1 MKKINIAID
10 GHSACGKSTTAN
22 AMAKFL
28 GYRYVDSGAMYRAVT
43 LYFIKNNITI
53 TNPKSVDKALEG
65 IVISFELNSKTGE
78 SDTFLNG
85 LRVEN
90 EIRLMEVTEAVSEV
104 SALTPVRKA
113 MVKQQKKFAKRGGV
127 IMEGRDIGTVV
138 LPDAELKIFM
148 TADVNVRALRRQ
160 MELLEKDQILNFD
173 VVKRNL
179 QRRDKIDSSREDS
192 PLMQA
197 DDALIIDTTYL
208 TLDEQIEEGLML
220 ATTRML
226 EQYEKE
232 TIQLKGH

>member
-10 GHSACGKSTTAN
+10 GHSACGKSTTAK

-43 LYFIKNNITI
+43 LYFVKNNITL
-53 TNPKSVDKALEG
+53 TNPKNIDKALER
-65 IVISFELNSKTGE
+65 IVISFELNNKSGE
-78 SDTFLNG
+78 TETFLNG

-104 SALTPVRKA
+104 SVFTPVRKA
-113 MVKQQKKFAKRGGV
+113 MVAQQRKLAKKGGV
-127 IMEGRDIGTVV
+127 IMDGRDIGTVV

-148 TADVNVRALRRQ
+148 TADVNVRTFRRQ
-160 MELLEKDQILNFD
+160 KELMEKDQLLNFD

-179 QRRDKIDSSREDS
+179 EKRDKIDSSREDS
-192 PLMQA
+192 PLLQA

-226 EQYEKE
+226 EQIEKE
-232 TIQLKGH
+232 TIQ

>member
-1 MKKINIAID
+1 MKKINIAVD
-10 GHSACGKSTTAN
+10 GHSACGKSTTAK

-43 LYFIKNNITI
+43 LYFIKNNITL
-53 TNPKSVDKALEG
+53 TNPKSIDRALED
-65 IVISFELNSKTGE
+65 IVISFELNTKTGG

-127 IMEGRDIGTVV
+127 IMDGRDIGTVV
-138 LPDAELKIFM
+138 LPNAELKIFM

-160 MELLEKDQILNFD
+160 KELIEKDQILNFD

-226 EQYEKE
+226 EQFEKE
-232 TIQLKGH
+232 TIQ